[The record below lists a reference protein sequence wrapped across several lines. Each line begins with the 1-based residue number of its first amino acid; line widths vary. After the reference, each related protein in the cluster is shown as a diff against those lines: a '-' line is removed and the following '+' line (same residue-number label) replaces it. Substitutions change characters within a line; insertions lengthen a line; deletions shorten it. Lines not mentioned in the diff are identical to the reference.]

1 MNYEEILSRIQ
12 KGENIEDIANEFTA
26 VLNKA
31 QAEVAAKEAAET
43 KSKKIEEIA
52 ATMTDALNE
61 YVALSGVEMQA
72 LEVKDVR
79 NLLDSYLPLIEAMK
93 DFKIHIAKTP
103 CKKMKKN
110 NSPEDIFA
118 AFFKDNGWF

>member
-26 VLNKA
+26 ALNKA
-31 QAEVAAKEAAET
+31 QAEMAAKEAAET
-43 KSKKIEEIA
+43 KSKKIEAIA

-118 AFFKDNGWF
+118 TFFKDNGWF